1 MIYFPQLN
9 PYIEEIHMKNTQY
22 TSDNIISTQQTPV
35 PDGQVNNMRDT
46 TSDPL
51 IAPGDV
57 EEELNIDEYID
68 DTPEKQGLPIAA
80 WVFFNLLMVAVM
92 IGLLIYVFTR
102 LFGGG
107 SYINENSSPLTTVE
121 ETAVVEQQ

>member
-1 MIYFPQLN
+1 MT
-9 PYIEEIHMKNTQY
+9 NTQY

-35 PDGQVNNMRDT
+35 PVEQVNNMRDT

-51 IAPGDV
+51 IASGDV

>member
-1 MIYFPQLN
+1 
-9 PYIEEIHMKNTQY
+9 MKNTQY
-22 TSDNIISTQQTPV
+22 TSENIISTQQTPV
-35 PDGQVNNMRDT
+35 PDEQANNMRDA

-51 IAPGDV
+51 IAPGEV
-57 EEELNIDEYID
+57 EEKFDIDEYID

-80 WVFFNLLMVAVM
+80 WVFFNLLMVSVM
-92 IGLLIYVFTR
+92 FGLLFYIFAR

-107 SYINENSSPLTTVE
+107 SHISENSSPLTTVE